1 MDTSHT
7 DLEVKP
13 EKTIAADHTEPAV
26 PQITDEFH
34 SLSDIGWYGSA
45 YQLGSAAF
53 GPLSG
58 NIFHHFNLKWAYL
71 VFFAIFEIGSA
82 ICGVAQSSA
91 MLIVGRVIAG
101 VSSGAYTIL
110 SATVPL
116 ERRPVPL
123 LLLHIPDQIQKSNPL
138 KVVRGIHHH
147 LDLIGFALLAPAI
160 VQLLLA
166 LQFGGNQFSWSSSQ
180 VVGLFCGSGATFIIW
195 VFWNI
200 HEGDKALLPFSIIK
214 REEVWTSG
222 FNYAFV
228 MSTVFGST
236 YFLPVY
242 FQAVMGANAVMSGV
256 YLLPIVLPQ
265 LLSAVVGGSLV
276 TKIGYVPPFALVGGA
291 LGCIGSGLFSLFQP
305 NTSTG
310 EWVGFLIIAGL
321 GRGASLQMP
330 LIAIQSAV
338 TPEEMSP
345 AMAFTVW
352 CQHIGPT
359 IFLTLYNTIFDTSLR
374 SQIPKYA
381 SNVDAQAV
389 IAAGATRFRSLV
401 SPQDL
406 PGS

>member
-116 ERRPVPL
+116 ERCPVPL

-160 VQLLLA
+160 VQLLLS
-166 LQFGGNQFSWSSSQ
+166 LQFGANQFSWSSSQ

-214 REEVWTSG
+214 REE
-222 FNYAFV
+222 
-228 MSTVFGST
+228 
-236 YFLPVY
+236 
-242 FQAVMGANAVMSGV
+242 
-256 YLLPIVLPQ
+256 
-265 LLSAVVGGSLV
+265 
-276 TKIGYVPPFALVGGA
+276 
-291 LGCIGSGLFSLFQP
+291 P

-352 CQHIGPT
+352 CQYTGPT

-389 IAAGATRFRSLV
+389 IAAGATRFRSLTFYLQAGAGVVAWV
-401 SPQDL
+401 SAWGMGWKDIRKKKDTALDQPTESSATTQHED
-406 PGS
+406 GKGNS